1 MALWTRRQLLIV
13 QEWDRWVTRRRLPRY
28 RATRKETLEFFLEL
42 QNAKSPLLDFNPR
55 GRDKWEIV
63 HRWLVI
69 AGRVPDNTPPSQ

>member
-1 MALWTRRQLLIV
+1 MALSTRRQSLIV
-13 QEWDRWVTRRRLPRY
+13 REWDRWSTTRRLQRY
-28 RATRKETLEFFLEL
+28 QATRKETLEFFLEL

-69 AGRVPDNTPPSQ
+69 AGRASNDEQPAQ

>member
-1 MALWTRRQLLIV
+1 MAHWTRRQILIV
-13 QEWDRWVTRRRLPRY
+13 QEWDRWIQTRTLSRY
-28 RATRKETLEFFLEL
+28 RATRKDTLQFVLEL

-69 AGRVPDNTPPSQ
+69 AGRVSDGEPPSR